1 MILFRKAILI
11 IHGFAG
17 GTHDEEKLA
26 NFLERSAKF
35 DVYSFTLPGH
45 DKRTF
50 KSVRYTEWIRAAEEQ
65 VESLIDYG
73 YKNIYLVGHSMG
85 GVIASYLAGRY
96 KEVKKVV
103 LAAPS
108 FRYLTVSSSANTKEK
123 VKKGIALIKNNDRD
137 EIITRFLKLPLS
149 SIKEFTSLI
158 SEYKNSYLNI
168 KVPVLILHGDKDTV
182 VPLKSSQN
190 IYEKM
195 ENPDKKLIVLKGITH
210 DVFRESSIDTLQEVK
225 DFLDQ

>member
-17 GTHDEEKLA
+17 GTHDEERLA
-26 NFLERSAKF
+26 NYLEHSAKF

-45 DKRTF
+45 DKRMF
-50 KSVRYTEWIRAAEEQ
+50 KSVRYTEWIRASEEQ
-65 VESLIDYG
+65 IEALIDCG

-85 GVIASYLAGRY
+85 GVIASYLAGKY

-103 LAAPS
+103 LAAPA
-108 FRYLTVSSSANTKEK
+108 FRYLTVSPNANNLEK
-123 VKKGIALIKNNDRD
+123 IKKGIALVKNNDKN

-149 SIKEFTSLI
+149 SVKEFASLI
-158 SEYKNSYLNI
+158 SEYKDSYLNI
-168 KVPVLILHGDKDTV
+168 KVPVLILHGDKDTI

-190 IYEKM
+190 IFEKM
-195 ENPDKKLIVLKGITH
+195 ENPEKRLIVLKGITH
-210 DVFRESSIDTLQEVK
+210 DIFREVKIDVLKEVK
-225 DFLDQ
+225 DFFE

>member
-17 GTHDEEKLA
+17 GTHDEERLA
-26 NFLERSAKF
+26 NYLEHSAKF
-35 DVYSFTLPGH
+35 DVYAFTLPGH

-50 KSVRYTEWIRAAEEQ
+50 RSVRYTEWIRASEEQ
-65 VESLIDYG
+65 IESLINSG
-73 YKNIYLVGHSMG
+73 YKNIYLIGHSMG
-85 GVIASYLAGRY
+85 GVIASYLAGKY
-96 KEVKKVV
+96 SEVKKVV
-103 LAAPS
+103 LAAPA
-108 FRYLTVSSSANTKEK
+108 FRYLTVSSNANNLEK
-123 VKKGIALIKNNDRD
+123 LKKGIALIKNNDKD

-149 SIKEFTSLI
+149 SVKEFASLI

-168 KVPVLILHGDKDTV
+168 KVPVLILHGDKDTI

-195 ENPDKKLIVLKGITH
+195 ENHDKKFMVLKGITH
-210 DVFRESSIDTLQEVK
+210 DIFREVNVDVTNERALI
-225 DFLDQ
+225 